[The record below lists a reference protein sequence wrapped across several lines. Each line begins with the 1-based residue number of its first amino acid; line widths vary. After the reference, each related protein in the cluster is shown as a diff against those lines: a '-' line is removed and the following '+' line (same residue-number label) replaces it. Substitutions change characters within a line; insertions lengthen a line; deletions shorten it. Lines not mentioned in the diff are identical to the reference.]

1 MSRNGDRV
9 LTLHPAGKN
18 GVRIQRSKYV
28 EMRRALL
35 RVVPRSARGIPFA
48 ELARRVEP
56 HLGAAYRPGDS
67 VTWYVVAVKQDLEA
81 RGELELVPGARP
93 QRLRRPA

>member
-1 MSRNGDRV
+1 MSQKDDRV
-9 LTLHPAGKN
+9 MTLHPAGKK
-18 GVRIQRSKYV
+18 GVRILRPKYDA
-28 EMRRALL
+28 MRRALL
-35 RVVPRSARGIPFA
+35 RVVPRSARGIPFG

-56 HLGAAYRPGDS
+56 HLGAAYQASDS

-93 QRLRRPA
+93 QRLRRTA